1 MPVADLNYFFQD
13 ENFLLKMNN
22 DIFSFKTILYDVN
35 SGIINLCPN
44 PNDSYFTIEF
54 VQPLQNGKSA
64 IIITDLAG
72 KKITNDPILKEET
85 VKQFDISYIKPGIY
99 IMMITDKEILVT
111 KKCIKK

>member
-1 MPVADLNYFFQD
+1 LPVADLNYFFQD

-22 DIFSFKTILYDVN
+22 YIFSFKSNLYNGN
-35 SGIINLCPN
+35 SEIINLYPN
-44 PNDSYFTIEF
+44 PNDGHFTIEF
-54 VQPLQNGKSA
+54 VQPLQNEKSA

-85 VKQFDISYIKPGIY
+85 VKQFDLSYIKPGIY

-111 KKCIKK
+111 KKFIKK